1 MPVPERCVIILKTAH
16 ETKRPAVVNLPVLLV
31 IFPVI
36 QIALLV
42 LPAKFLNL
50 KLNKMKKQIKKLSL
64 NKKTISN
71 LNAAEMEKYGG
82 GPITK
87 GKKYTCDRTCFNQR
101 TCPYCW

>member
-1 MPVPERCVIILKTAH
+1 
-16 ETKRPAVVNLPVLLV
+16 
-31 IFPVI
+31 
-36 QIALLV
+36 
-42 LPAKFLNL
+42 
-50 KLNKMKKQIKKLSL
+50 MKKQIKKLSL

-71 LNAAEMEKYGG
+71 LSAAEMEKYGG